1 MKYFKHV
8 LAAILTA
15 VIITGTIAPVQTR
28 AATKVTSV
36 KVYSVESNYAFLIV
50 GTRGT
55 GKTTKYQYKVYKN
68 GRIVKSGY
76 SNPQTIKTYEGNK
89 VACKVSVPT
98 NTACAVR
105 VRAKRGGAWSAW
117 SGYAGIVPPLRF
129 TMFNAT
135 KKTITYNWR
144 RMAGA
149 TDYSA
154 YYRPSGSS
162 TWRWIKTVKPS
173 TTKMTVNFSKWPKEN
188 CYCFKIIARKKIN
201 GKYVYGTMN
210 RELYINLFDGEV
222 QFFD

>member
-15 VIITGTIAPVQTR
+15 VIITGILAPVQTR

-55 GKTTKYQYKVYKN
+55 GETTKYQYKVYKN

-76 SNPQTIKTYEGNK
+76 SNPQTIKTYEGKK
-89 VACKVSVPT
+89 VVCKVSIPT

-105 VRAKRGGAWSAW
+105 VRAKRGGSWSGW
-117 SGYAGIVPPLRF
+117 SGYAGLVPSLTF

-135 KKTITYNWR
+135 KKTITFNWK

-154 YYRPSGSS
+154 YYRPLESS

-173 TTKMTVNFSKWPKEN
+173 TTKMTVNFCKWPKEN